1 MIDKELI
8 KLLVDAC
15 DEALA
20 HLEVVREK
28 DEERHGKNLAAAWS
42 DRPIAVLREA
52 IARGRAEL
60 A

>member
-1 MIDKELI
+1 MKDK
-8 KLLVDAC
+8 KLVKALVDAC
-15 DEALA
+15 EEGLA

-28 DEERHGKNLAAAWS
+28 DEERHGKHLASVWN